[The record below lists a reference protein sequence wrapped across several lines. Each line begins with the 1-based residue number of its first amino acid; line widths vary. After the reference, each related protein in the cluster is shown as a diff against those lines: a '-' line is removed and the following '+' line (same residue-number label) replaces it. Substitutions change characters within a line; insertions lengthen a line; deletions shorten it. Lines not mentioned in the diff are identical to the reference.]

1 MKKILDSITL
11 ELTVLLL
18 VFALLLQNQLLYM
31 NIDSTTFVLLNILT
45 FLAIFFG
52 LLSSSVVIVASNLII
67 FAIGVFTMYFNP
79 IIIANW
85 LKVYLIILFPVFSAI
100 SYLVQKRIFRRLDL
114 VYNQKDIGRYL
125 ENRNSITGLKN
136 KTAFENDNG
145 YILEFDKRRSFD
157 NRGMYLSL
165 FYVDFIEQY
174 LYQDVKPTETL
185 LRQLKEA
192 LVTNRFPEER
202 IYYIETGAFLILSP
216 RKLTLVT
223 EEDNVVLNENTREIL
238 QSIPFITGQNEVNI
252 TLKYGTLTIDATSVL
267 TAEQTISRLKRLA
280 ETDLSAEYFV

>member
-1 MKKILDSITL
+1 
-11 ELTVLLL
+11 
-18 VFALLLQNQLLYM
+18 
-31 NIDSTTFVLLNILT
+31 
-45 FLAIFFG
+45 
-52 LLSSSVVIVASNLII
+52 
-67 FAIGVFTMYFNP
+67 MYFNP

-136 KTAFENDNG
+136 KTAFENDYG

-174 LYQDVKPTETL
+174 LYQDVKATETL

>member
-52 LLSSSVVIVASNLII
+52 LLSSSVVIVASKLII

-136 KTAFENDNG
+136 KTAFENDYG

-174 LYQDVKPTETL
+174 LYQDVKATETL

-216 RKLTLVT
+216 RKLTPVT
-223 EEDNVVLNENTREIL
+223 EEDKVVLNENTREIL

>member
-52 LLSSSVVIVASNLII
+52 LLSSSVVIVASKLII

-136 KTAFENDNG
+136 KTAFENDYG

-174 LYQDVKPTETL
+174 LYQDVKATETL

-202 IYYIETGAFLILSP
+202 IYYIETGALLILSP
-216 RKLTLVT
+216 RKLTPVT
-223 EEDNVVLNENTREIL
+223 EEDKVVLNENTREIL

>member
-52 LLSSSVVIVASNLII
+52 LLSSSVVIIASNLII

-100 SYLVQKRIFRRLDL
+100 SYLVQKRIF
-114 VYNQKDIGRYL
+114 
-125 ENRNSITGLKN
+125 
-136 KTAFENDNG
+136 
-145 YILEFDKRRSFD
+145 
-157 NRGMYLSL
+157 
-165 FYVDFIEQY
+165 
-174 LYQDVKPTETL
+174 
-185 LRQLKEA
+185 
-192 LVTNRFPEER
+192 
-202 IYYIETGAFLILSP
+202 
-216 RKLTLVT
+216 
-223 EEDNVVLNENTREIL
+223 
-238 QSIPFITGQNEVNI
+238 
-252 TLKYGTLTIDATSVL
+252 
-267 TAEQTISRLKRLA
+267 
-280 ETDLSAEYFV
+280 